1 MSHSPTPPHGH
12 SGHINNEHVMAL
24 PKKRTILKDRV
35 GCVRT
40 STFDLPGDNFSYGR
54 KNERNC
60 EGAGDIISNWVTAN
74 PSLEKKAA
82 KMIVYSNVLAIKK
95 GCITAKSMRQYCIDH
110 PNIRMKEILLNT
122 DSTRVDGRHEGP
134 FGIKTKFA
142 DEHMDELLQAKYTDF
157 HYEDSDYPNVQT
169 IKTKGYMPV
178 PKPTIASQ
186 SIVNVRKKHEEEHE
200 EKHHRFIMKK
210 FQKVKGTFERQRE
223 EAESRRRAT
232 GELAISPESTL
243 HNSDH
248 DSA

>member
-1 MSHSPTPPHGH
+1 MIFLFLYYSCS
-12 SGHINNEHVMAL
+12 
-24 PKKRTILKDRV
+24 
-35 GCVRT
+35 
-40 STFDLPGDNFSYGR
+40 FSLV
-54 KNERNC
+54 
-60 EGAGDIISNWVTAN
+60 ISNWVTAN

-157 HYEDSDYPNVQT
+157 RNEDSDYPNVQT

-200 EKHHRFIMKK
+200 QQHHRFIMKK

-223 EAESRRRAT
+223 EEKTRRRAT
-232 GELAISPESTL
+232 GELAISTPESTL
-243 HNSDH
+243 HKSDYE
-248 DSA
+248 SA